1 MGAPLRQK
9 LELFLIVLF
18 TLFAFASYSEYTAST
33 AWLQWATLVI
43 FLGFTYTFDKS
54 FTDESSFVFDPD
66 AVSSYKLVCSVVSHG
81 YPKTMLAHRVAFL
94 FSLFSIDPQDNWRR
108 KTEAGKMQ

>member
-33 AWLQWATLVI
+33 AWIQWATLVI
-43 FLGFTYTFDKS
+43 FLGFTYTFDAS
-54 FTDESSFVFDPD
+54 FTNESSFIFDPD
-66 AVSSYKLVCSVVSHG
+66 AVSFFSVV
-81 YPKTMLAHRVAFL
+81 LASRETGT
-94 FSLFSIDPQDNWRR
+94 N
-108 KTEAGKMQ
+108 

>member
-33 AWLQWATLVI
+33 AWIQWATLVI
-43 FLGFTYTFDKS
+43 FLGFTYTFDAS
-54 FTDESSFVFDPD
+54 FTNESSFIFDPD
-66 AVSSYKLVCSVVSHG
+66 AVSFFRGEIGGCPGIEWPCAL
-81 YPKTMLAHRVAFL
+81 
-94 FSLFSIDPQDNWRR
+94 
-108 KTEAGKMQ
+108 

>member
-66 AVSSYKLVCSVVSHG
+66 AVSLYIMRHAALRHG
-81 YPKTMLAHRVAFL
+81 FPRAMLAHRRCFL
-94 FSLFSIDPQDNWRR
+94 FSIFSIDP
-108 KTEAGKMQ
+108 